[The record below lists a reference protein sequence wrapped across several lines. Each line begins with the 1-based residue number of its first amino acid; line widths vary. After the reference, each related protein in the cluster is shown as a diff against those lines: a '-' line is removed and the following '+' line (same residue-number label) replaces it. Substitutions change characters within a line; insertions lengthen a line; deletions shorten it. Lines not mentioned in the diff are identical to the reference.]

1 MQRRRTVCPNRNARS
16 TETRKH
22 TSHHIYIYLRDVI
35 RLYCAHPQLASGKTG
50 FNVKNTP
57 IYLTG
62 SALGTNIVGIN
73 SAAKMSDI
81 IAAAASPPVGD
92 GLHSVKSKRK
102 QTATEFDVIKVM
114 LMHKRTNDITDAVQ
128 KNNSA
133 ARCIINPATKT
144 KIPLQIDGMAMLYRG
159 TTVTGLYDILI
170 ESLCR
175 SIRLIENSVI
185 AHKFLQTNGEVGVPK
200 TFNFLPRNL
209 GHYFS
214 VVYFSESIDDGTY
227 ATTHHKTGW

>member
-1 MQRRRTVCPNRNARS
+1 M
-16 TETRKH
+16 
-22 TSHHIYIYLRDVI
+22 
-35 RLYCAHPQLASGKTG
+35 ASGKTG
-50 FNVKNTP
+50 FNVKNTS

-62 SALGTNIVGIN
+62 SASGTNIVGIN
-73 SAAKMSDI
+73 SAAKISDI
-81 IAAAASPPVGD
+81 IATAAAASPSIGD
-92 GLHSVKSKRK
+92 GVHVKSKKK
-102 QTATEFDVIKVM
+102 QASTEFDVIKVM
-114 LMHKRTNDITDAVQ
+114 LLHKRTSDITDAVQ
-128 KNNSA
+128 KNSSA
-133 ARCIINPATKT
+133 TRCIVNPATKT

-200 TFNFLPRNL
+200 TFNFLPRDL

-214 VVYFSESIDDGTY
+214 VVYFSESIDDGT
-227 ATTHHKTGW
+227 ATI